1 MANSIEQGVRVIRR
15 CSPILLSPTGAPDF
29 FGQNMRAVTETL
41 DELAERAATNGAVV
55 TFVSGKLRI
64 DVEHVGGKLVFSW
77 RINGRTAKRAD
88 VEIALERARAGKP
101 LITV

>member
-1 MANSIEQGVRVIRR
+1 MKDVSQ
-15 CSPILLSPTGAPDF
+15 
-29 FGQNMRAVTETL
+29 TL
-41 DELAERAATNGAVV
+41 DDLATRAATNGAVV

-64 DVEHVGGKLVFSW
+64 DCEYIAERGKVYW

-101 LITV
+101 IITV